1 MGKSQW
7 YIGAVNGVVLCVD
20 SMQGTGFKS
29 RVYHAYRRDAVKVS
43 CIEQLLFVLDEFY
56 DSIDFPY
63 PSEGERRK
71 RKSV

>member
-43 CIEQLLFVLDEFY
+43 CIEQLLFV
-56 DSIDFPY
+56 
-63 PSEGERRK
+63 GRK
-71 RKSV
+71 EKTCLLLMEIM